1 MNFEYRL
8 TERAKKALNYAYNA
22 AAELG
27 HGYVGSEHILIGLS
41 KEKDSSAARTLKSY
55 GFDEQRLKDLVIRAV
70 GRGSPTAQPAQ
81 GLTPRAKRVIEL
93 AAAEGRQAGPGL
105 YRNRAPAYGMLRE
118 SDSVAVRLLL
128 SEGADINKLYTELL
142 ESLGGPNYQVQGFS
156 AAPGRPQ
163 PSAQRQNKR
172 SDTKTLDQFSRDLT
186 EAAANGQLDP
196 VIGRESE
203 IQRVIDTQPPQQEQS
218 CAYRRARRR

>member
-1 MNFEYRL
+1 M
-8 TERAKKALNYAYNA
+8 
-22 AAELG
+22 
-27 HGYVGSEHILIGLS
+27 GSEHILIGLS

-93 AAAEGRQAGPGL
+93 AAAEAAKLGQGYIGTEHL
-105 YRNRAPAYGMLRE
+105 LMGMLRE

-142 ESLGGPNYQVQGFS
+142 ESLGGPNYQVQAS
-156 AAPGRPQ
+156 VPLRAAPSPQ
-163 PSAQRQNKR
+163 H
-172 SDTKTLDQFSRDLT
+172 
-186 EAAANGQLDP
+186 
-196 VIGRESE
+196 
-203 IQRVIDTQPPQQEQS
+203 
-218 CAYRRARRR
+218 RAE